1 VLAFA
6 AVAFAEYAETDDV
19 VILTSENFDST
30 IADNEFVLVEFY
42 APWCGMCLAS
52 SLRPSS
58 PAPGHCKSLEPH
70 YKKAATALK
79 ESGVKL
85 GAMDATQ
92 LGDVAGKFGVR
103 GYPTLKWFRNG
114 VPGEYTVC
122 SELRGLAGH

>member
-1 VLAFA
+1 M
-6 AVAFAEYAETDDV
+6 
-19 VILTSENFDST
+19 
-30 IADNEFVLVEFY
+30 LVEFY
-42 APWCGMCLAS
+42 APWCGMYLLLSHAILHVS
-52 SLRPSS
+52 
-58 PAPGHCKSLEPH
+58 ATGHCKSLEPH

-92 LGDVAGKFGVR
+92 FGDVAGKFGVR

-122 SELRGLAGH
+122 SQLCCLEGH